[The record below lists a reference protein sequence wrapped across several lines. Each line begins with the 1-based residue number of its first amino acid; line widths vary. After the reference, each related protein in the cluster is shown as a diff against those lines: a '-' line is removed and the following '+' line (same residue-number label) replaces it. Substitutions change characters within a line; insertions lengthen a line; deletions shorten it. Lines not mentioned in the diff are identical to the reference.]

1 MEEAFDIESLKNFV
15 SDEIYAF
22 LTSDDK
28 PSTSGDSAS
37 TCSASMLNSAD
48 PYPQNETH
56 LLEAEIDRLLLEC
69 SLQYDQQERP
79 GDSIQQVEPSA
90 DKEKSK
96 NSSAKRPFAIPR
108 KRLAKLKTEPS
119 LGRLLKILTI
129 VLVYGISGVAIVL
142 VLTATR

>member
-15 SDEIYAF
+15 SDDIYAF

-48 PYPQNETH
+48 SYPQNEPH

-69 SLQYDQQERP
+69 SL
-79 GDSIQQVEPSA
+79 
-90 DKEKSK
+90 
-96 NSSAKRPFAIPR
+96 
-108 KRLAKLKTEPS
+108 
-119 LGRLLKILTI
+119 
-129 VLVYGISGVAIVL
+129 
-142 VLTATR
+142 